1 MPSPLEKW
9 VQFNLSEAYE
19 VVHIIEVVMD
29 ERRYRI
35 EVLKGYWNPNIPYS
49 ARAYI
54 EEDVTI
60 QPTYAQSSKGF
71 EEKPRSM
78 RIWVDY
84 HLPWTSRDT
93 ADGALTQALGFLS
106 DGAKKK

>member
-35 EVLKGYWNPNIPYS
+35 EV
-49 ARAYI
+49 
-54 EEDVTI
+54 
-60 QPTYAQSSKGF
+60 
-71 EEKPRSM
+71 
-78 RIWVDY
+78 
-84 HLPWTSRDT
+84 
-93 ADGALTQALGFLS
+93 
-106 DGAKKK
+106 